1 MHKHKLD
8 RAQNQTLFRK
18 YWNLPVRGKLA
29 SHRHPG
35 NEKVPPP
42 QSIWNVAIFGSLAL
56 GTLPRGLPFQAY
68 RVRSSSWL
76 TSEGPTGQNNLSGG
90 DGSRGDCSS
99 SSNIVGRGLPGV
111 EPLHVTAMAEQVPV
125 QREAAAAL
133 LVTQLHPA
141 VLTVVALEVIIS
153 VHGYHPHDVLTA
165 LRGEDGLAAGRTLG
179 SIIFVVVSHTVHLV
193 GEVHCE
199 GDAIQALVAN
209 DAPEAAWVIGLPHG
223 LQDLLQNQVTADTA
237 FLSCLLKP

>member
-76 TSEGPTGQNNLSGG
+76 TSEGPLARIICQ
-90 DGSRGDCSS
+90 
-99 SSNIVGRGLPGV
+99 VV
-111 EPLHVTAMAEQVPV
+111 MAAEVTAA
-125 QREAAAAL
+125 
-133 LVTQLHPA
+133 
-141 VLTVVALEVIIS
+141 
-153 VHGYHPHDVLTA
+153 
-165 LRGEDGLAAGRTLG
+165 
-179 SIIFVVVSHTVHLV
+179 
-193 GEVHCE
+193 
-199 GDAIQALVAN
+199 QAQ
-209 DAPEAAWVIGLPHG
+209 I
-223 LQDLLQNQVTADTA
+223 
-237 FLSCLLKP
+237 